1 METGGTGMSRCYE
14 FRIRITKHEPARREE
29 IEAALG
35 EIISFD
41 FDQETDDGIPCLTGT
56 GEGNLCGGQTEE
68 EFAKELAGIVFA
80 ANGGRCVVNVG
91 CVCLEDLPVEE
102 YEFGG
107 EAEA

>member
-1 METGGTGMSRCYE
+1 MSRSYE
-14 FRIRITKHEPARREE
+14 FRIRITKHEPAKQQA

-41 FDQETDDGIPCLTGT
+41 FDQETDCEIPCLVGT

-68 EFAKELAGIVFA
+68 EFAAELAGIVFA
-80 ANGGRCVVNVG
+80 ANSGKCVVNVG
-91 CVCLEDLPVEE
+91 CIFLDDLPADK